1 MSRKAYKDTLITL
14 ENIDAAFK
22 DFLDSQKTSSRKTYV
37 CLMRKLVEYTKSYN
51 GKEML
56 ADHEHWNQKI
66 MMFMRWIKE
75 QGYSDSYAVTACGMV
90 RAFFDFHHKPLVL
103 NRQER
108 MKWKERIRN
117 SEDYLFSKEDIAKM
131 ARFGNDKEKYI
142 VLVGASFGLRAED
155 FSSLTYGKYRTALER
170 AEKEKTECPIPLD
183 PISTQKEKGVKAFPF
198 LNTDALPI
206 VQHFLEIGKDKP
218 DNARVWTERPS
229 QLTVVLQQL
238 AKRNGID
245 PHGSRIRFHN
255 LRKYLIDRLSSVM
268 SESKWKQIV
277 GKKISE
283 GAYVSPS
290 ELRENYLRAMPSIV
304 VSNGNGTET
313 KRLVLEQ
320 GQEIEKLR
328 ADMEE
333 LRNVNKTLRMMF
345 NDAFKARMFEES
357 KKPKET

>member
-1 MSRKAYKDTLITL
+1 
-14 ENIDAAFK
+14 
-22 DFLDSQKTSSRKTYV
+22 
-37 CLMRKLVEYTKSYN
+37 
-51 GKEML
+51 
-56 ADHEHWNQKI
+56 
-66 MMFMRWIKE
+66 
-75 QGYSDSYAVTACGMV
+75 
-90 RAFFDFHHKPLVL
+90 
-103 NRQER
+103 
-108 MKWKERIRN
+108 
-117 SEDYLFSKEDIAKM
+117 
-131 ARFGNDKEKYI
+131 
-142 VLVGASFGLRAED
+142 
-155 FSSLTYGKYRTALER
+155 
-170 AEKEKTECPIPLD
+170 
-183 PISTQKEKGVKAFPF
+183 
-198 LNTDALPI
+198 
-206 VQHFLEIGKDKP
+206 
-218 DNARVWTERPS
+218 
-229 QLTVVLQQL
+229 VLQQL